1 MRFRI
6 DLKIFLFLILFYLTK
21 QIEIYAMIM
30 VFALIHE
37 LGHLLAGIIL
47 KMKPE
52 KLEIMPFGVSIAFKI
67 EPKDYNKKIKKG
79 NKLDIKKIIV
89 ASAGPL
95 TNLIIII
102 ITYNLKIDM
111 IKAIMVIYTNFLIML
126 FNLLPIYPLDGGR
139 ILSGILHII
148 VGKQKADDAINN
160 ISMISTI
167 LITTISSVL
176 ILYLKNIAPCMYISD
191 STRENLTY
199 KDFFEDEG
207 YKKYVFILV
216 GDKAKKGDRPT
227 DIWALLDNT
236 TVEDDQDT

>member
-37 LGHLLAGIIL
+37 LGHLLAGIT
-47 KMKPE
+47 
-52 KLEIMPFGVSIAFKI
+52 FKI

-111 IKAIMVIYTNFLIML
+111 IKAIMVIYTNFLIMI

-148 VGKQKADDAINN
+148 IGKQKADDAINN

-167 LITTISSVL
+167 LITAIASVL
-176 ILYLKNIAPCMYISD
+176 ILYLKNIAIFLIVMYLWYLVLK
-191 STRENLTY
+191 ENNRYLRR
-199 KDFFEDEG
+199 
-207 YKKYVFILV
+207 KKYIMKILEN
-216 GDKAKKGDRPT
+216 KTNK
-227 DIWALLDNT
+227 
-236 TVEDDQDT
+236 